1 MSQITEKEEE
11 IIDAF
16 EMYEDWNDKYEYLI
30 DLAKTLPPFDPQYK
44 TEEHLI
50 HGCQSRVW
58 LHADFDGEKVHYF
71 ADSEAMIPKGI
82 VGMLVKVLSNEKPED
97 IAKAE
102 LGFIKEI
109 GLTEHLSPNRSNGLL
124 AMVRQMKNFAIEVLG
139 KSL

>member
-1 MSQITEKEEE
+1 MSKIAIKEEE

-30 DLAKTLPPFDPQYK
+30 DLAKTLPPFDPKYK
-44 TEEHLI
+44 TEDHLI

-82 VGMLVKVLSNEKPED
+82 VGMLVKVLSDEKPED

-109 GLTEHLSPNRSNGLL
+109 GLTEHLSPNRSNGLV
-124 AMVRQMKNFAIEVLG
+124 AMVRQMKNFAIEVLA
-139 KSL
+139 K

>member
-1 MSQITEKEEE
+1 MSTIREKEEE

-16 EMYEDWNDKYEYLI
+16 SMYEDWNDKYEYLI
-30 DLAKTLPPFDPQYK
+30 DLARTLPVFNSKFK

-58 LHADFDGEKVHYF
+58 LHADFDGKRVNYQ

-82 VGMLVKVLSNEKPED
+82 VGMLVKVLSNETPED

-102 LGFIKEI
+102 LAFIKEI
-109 GLTEHLSPNRSNGLL
+109 GLTEHLSPNRSNGLV
-124 AMVRQMKNFAIEVLG
+124 AMIRQMKNYAIDQL
-139 KSL
+139 KSE

>member
-1 MSQITEKEEE
+1 MSTIAEKEAE

-16 EMYEDWNDKYEYLI
+16 SMYDDWNDKYEYLI

-44 TEEHLI
+44 NEEHLI

-58 LHADFDGEKVHYF
+58 LHADFDGDRVHYF

-82 VGMLVKVLSNEKPED
+82 VGMLVKVLSGERPED

-102 LGFIKEI
+102 LDFIKEI
-109 GLTEHLSPNRSNGLL
+109 GLKEHLSPNRSNGLV
-124 AMVRQMKNFAIEVLG
+124 AMIRQMKNFAIEHL
-139 KSL
+139 KETQ